1 MKQPS
6 FQAPQRQHGAVIIL
20 AALAISIGVILLSL
34 ADIGF
39 MYYYKR
45 EYQKAADLAAMAGAK
60 SLVAADGTRACSN
73 AEPAAQANAGFNLGT
88 KGALTDLDCG
98 QWRAATGF
106 VSTGVSDSQLNAVRA
121 VVSGQPPHFLPFTH
135 RATLSAYAT
144 AVAGDALARLTIRST
159 LATVNTE
166 QSALLNGIVGGMLG
180 GNINLS
186 VAAWNGLLNTDINLL
201 TFLDALAVRTGIG
214 VGNYDQVLSA
224 SIAVGQL
231 LGAAIDVLPNNQGAN
246 DADVA
251 LNGLLALPLNLPLIT
266 LGDLIGIDSNAPSSA
281 LDVSLNLLQLVQ
293 GGAQLANGNNVVA
306 ADLPTVGIPGIAT
319 VSVKAQVIE
328 NMQPSAIGNPALAAA
343 DPLGADKIFVRTAQ
357 VRTLVTVNLSGITNL
372 LNNLTNALSSL
383 LSPIIDFIETTSVNP
398 IGGLL
403 NGVGSVL
410 TGLLDLVNG
419 LLTGLLGTS
428 YTTDWQNRNI
438 VYAEALAQPL
448 HISLDAA
455 SSSGWVTGYNCSIG
469 GKSLDAKAD
478 TSVAYLRIGK
488 MQENDVFSVGV
499 PTVDPVPVVDIGYRK
514 YRARRTCSRPNILSS
529 WNCSNQEQ
537 WQQNDLSYQATAM
550 TDTNVKRYTIAGL
563 GLKVDGPVGGSSS
576 PTLMYTNPPEI
587 SDQPDFQDVPSSAV
601 LNGLGTTLRNSLQ
614 PYQSTAPG
622 LLGGLLGGT
631 LSLLT
636 GVVNTLMNLLEGVI
650 TGLLDP
656 ILDSLLGTLGADLAV
671 TDLGANLSCDGGGA
685 TLVD

>member
-1 MKQPS
+1 MKKQRS
-6 FQAPQRQHGAVIIL
+6 FQAADRQRGAVIIL

-106 VSTGVSDSQLNAVRA
+106 VSAGVDDPQLNAVRA

-159 LATVNTE
+159 LATVDTE

-180 GNINLS
+180 GNINLP

-224 SIAVGQL
+224 PIAVGQL
-231 LGAAIDVLPNNQGAN
+231 LGAAIDALPNNQSAN

-266 LGDLIGIDSNAPSSA
+266 LGDLIGVDSNAPSSA
-281 LDVSLNLLQLVQ
+281 LDVPLNLLQLVQ

-319 VSVKAQVIE
+319 VSVKAKVIE

-343 DPLGADKIFVRTAQ
+343 DPLGPDKIFVRTAQ
-357 VRTLVTVNLSGITNL
+357 VRTLVSINLSGVTNL
-372 LNNLTNALSSL
+372 LNDLTSALSPLLNPIVNFLNSAGFSSFNLLGAVGDLIKDVFEAVLTICDNNCSPRNAL
-383 LSPIIDFIETTSVNP
+383 
-398 IGGLL
+398 
-403 NGVGSVL
+403 
-410 TGLLDLVNG
+410 
-419 LLTGLLGTS
+419 
-428 YTTDWQNRNI
+428 
-438 VYAEALAQPL
+438 YAEALSQPIQ
-448 HISLDAA
+448 ISLDAA
-455 SSSGWVTGYNCSIG
+455 SAAGWVTDYGCGNE
-469 GKSLDAKAD
+469 KSLETSAE
-478 TSVAYLRIGK
+478 TSVAYLRAGT
-488 MQENDVFSVGV
+488 MSEADVFSNNIPAVNAAPIV
-499 PTVDPVPVVDIGYRK
+499 ELGYREVRPRK
-514 YRARRTCSRPNILSS
+514 CFKLLGIGTCED
-529 WNCSNQEQ
+529 EQ
-537 WQQNDLSYQATAM
+537 WKQENGTWLTNGRSTAKR
-550 TDTNVKRYTIAGL
+550 NVLAGL

-614 PYQSTAPG
+614 PYRSAASGPLG
-622 LLGGLLGGT
+622 GGLLEGT
-631 LSLLT
+631 LSLSAS
-636 GVVNTLMNLLEGVI
+636 VVNAVMDLLEDVI